1 MDTFDE
7 MFDSSHKKST
17 RVIYNLN
24 QRSEDFGS
32 TTIVEFDMEVDCDEM
47 DEDNYCDEDL
57 I

>member
-1 MDTFDE
+1 MNTFDE
-7 MFDSSHKKST
+7 MFDSSHKKNT

-32 TTIVEFDMEVDCDEM
+32 TSVVEYDMDENVDSCM
-47 DEDNYCDEDL
+47 EDNYSDEDL